1 MNLSA
6 LTFKRCILHLLF
18 LFAAIGA
25 SFKSYSQSIPTY
37 YIEGTVINSMQLK
50 TMPIELQTQ
59 NEHIISKGHSDSLGG
74 FKFGDLTSGRYKLVN
89 KHYGLDTVLIIQDRS
104 VEDFTILLNVCEVDA
119 LQAQQDIIQGK
130 VRLVL
135 IGGISPIYYEGQ
147 EVFERKYKL
156 SYHEYGCTPPDEKCV
171 REYNKAIFV
180 YLDKQY
186 GKQWRKEVRKDVIGY
201 SNH

>member
-1 MNLSA
+1 MNSRA

-25 SFKSYSQSIPTY
+25 SFNSYSQSIQTY

-50 TMPIELQTQ
+50 AMPIELQTKD
-59 NEHIISKGHSDSLGG
+59 EHILSKGHSDSLGR

-119 LQAQQDIIQGK
+119 QQAKQDILNGK
-130 VRLVL
+130 PRLLL
-135 IGGISPIYYEGQ
+135 IGGIAPIYYKGQ
-147 EVFERKYKL
+147 EVFERKYKV
-156 SYHEYGCTPPDEKCV
+156 SYNEYGCTPPDEKCV
-171 REYNKAIFV
+171 KAYNKVIFA

-186 GKQWRKEVRKDVIGY
+186 GRKWRKAVRKDVIGY
-201 SNH
+201 K